1 MAKSQKQIQENLIAR
16 LDFFELVDLADHII
30 KQIEN
35 KN

>member
-16 LDFFELVDLADHII
+16 LHFFELVDLADHII